1 MEQGEDWTSGCKTV
15 KSNKE
20 CVNRREAPE
29 EKRRRLGEELKQL
42 GNDCFKAEQYDRAE
56 AYYTSAILQG
66 RFLNI

>member
-1 MEQGEDWTSGCKTV
+1 M
-15 KSNKE
+15 
-20 CVNRREAPE
+20 NRREAPE